1 NDNFNDVPVTKKRRI
16 IVDNNKTNVAGR
28 LKTTGLDYCD
38 TSGDDGGGVDDDDN
52 SGGDNDNDNNNNNNN
67 VSLMKKRRIDDDNN
81 TTKVAAGLKSTGLDL
96 HCDPSGGDDNS
107 DNDPHMA
114 FFRRVLDANN
124 NNNAATTTATAT
136 ANTALSSYEE
146 RERVL
151 HISMKII
158 EKEFQIL
165 NKKAQFFENQY
176 KQKINTFK
184 EEIENKNSSGSSSSS
199 KKEIRKDDNDE
210 EEEDGFHLADDPNT
224 TATTATN
231 TATTAT
237 TNQANCKERENILHV
252 SFRMI
257 QKQIQL
263 LNERAQFFNKILLQ
277 EHTHKQIF
285 KKEIEERMNIIMKN
299 KEKEKEKEK

>member
-1 NDNFNDVPVTKKRRI
+1 
-16 IVDNNKTNVAGR
+16 
-28 LKTTGLDYCD
+28 
-38 TSGDDGGGVDDDDN
+38 
-52 SGGDNDNDNNNNNNN
+52 
-67 VSLMKKRRIDDDNN
+67 MKKRRIDDDNN
-81 TTKVAAGLKSTGLDL
+81 TTNVAAGLKATGLDDL
-96 HCDPSGGDDNS
+96 HCDPSGGDDSS

-114 FFRRVLDANN
+114 FFQRVLDANN

-184 EEIENKNSSGSSSSS
+184 EEIENKNSSGSSSS

-210 EEEDGFHLADDPNT
+210 EEKDGFHLADDPNT